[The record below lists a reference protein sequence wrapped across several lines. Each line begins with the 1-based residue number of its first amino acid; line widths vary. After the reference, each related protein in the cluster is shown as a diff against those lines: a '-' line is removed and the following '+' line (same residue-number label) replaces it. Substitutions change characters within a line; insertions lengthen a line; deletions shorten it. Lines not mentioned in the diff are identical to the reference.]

1 MRNRRNQ
8 RKKYKINKAKEEYLD
23 SKTVG
28 GADDPTPQAAIRNIK
43 RGA

>member
-8 RKKYKINKAKEEYLD
+8 RKKYKIKEEYLD

-28 GADDPTPQAAIRNIK
+28 GVADPTPEAAIRNIK